1 MGEQPAN
8 VDRLIAAVSEPFTPV
23 VVAEAN
29 GFHMKVV
36 RLLGEFPWHVHE
48 NEDELFYCTE
58 GSFVIELESGPP
70 VELGTGDV
78 FVVPKGRRHRPVAE
92 NQAVTVMFEPAET
105 KQYGD

>member
-1 MGEQPAN
+1 VNLPN
-8 VDRLIAAVSEPFTPV
+8 VDRIIEAISEPFTPA

-58 GSFVIELESGPP
+58 GSFVIEQEPGPA
-70 VELGTGDV
+70 VELGAGDV
-78 FVVPKGRRHRPVAE
+78 YVVPKGRRHRPVAE
-92 NQAVTVMFEPAET
+92 NPAVTVMFEPIET

>member
-1 MGEQPAN
+1 VNVQN
-8 VDRLIAAVSEPFTPV
+8 VDRIIAAIPDPFNPA

-58 GSFVIELESGPP
+58 GSFVIEQEPPGPP

-78 FVVPKGRRHRPVAE
+78 YVVPKGRRHRPVAKSP
-92 NQAVTVMFEPAET
+92 AVTVMFEPIET

>member
-1 MGEQPAN
+1 VNLPN
-8 VDRLIAAVSEPFTPV
+8 VGRITEAISEPFTPAI
-23 VVAEAN
+23 VAEAN

-36 RLLGEFPWHVHE
+36 RLLGELPWHVHE

-58 GSFVIELESGPP
+58 GSFLIEQEPGPP

-78 FVVPKGRRHRPVAE
+78 YVVPKGRRHRPIAE
-92 NQAVTVMFEPAET
+92 NPAVTVMFESSET